1 MGVRAG
7 ALALAA
13 LALLLLARA
22 AAAADPAAFH
32 TQLGLAL
39 SAKGL
44 HREALA
50 EFERAFAHDPT
61 NPVLRR
67 NLARA
72 HANLGGHLLTTGAP
86 AEAKAAFR
94 AALEVGREEPSYY
107 VGMARAAL
115 RQRETAEAFAALQ
128 AASRLAQGRRRS

>member
-1 MGVRAG
+1 VRAG

-44 HREALA
+44 HRETLA
-50 EFERAFAHDPT
+50 EFERAFALDLT

-94 AALEVGREEPSYY
+94 GWMRPPSKGSGRSASGGSRAGSGPDLLLFR
-107 VGMARAAL
+107 ARP
-115 RQRETAEAFAALQ
+115 T
-128 AASRLAQGRRRS
+128 